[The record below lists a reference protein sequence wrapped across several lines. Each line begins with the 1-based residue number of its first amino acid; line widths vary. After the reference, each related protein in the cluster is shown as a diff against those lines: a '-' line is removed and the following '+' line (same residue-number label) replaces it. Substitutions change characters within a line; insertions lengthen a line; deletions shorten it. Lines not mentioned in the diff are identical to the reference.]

1 MLNLDTKSTKVPAAT
16 DDDEDDEVASPKA
29 QEASEFKSSLKEAFQ
44 SSIQQEHAASDGIVN
59 RKSKKF
65 TPAEDAE
72 SRPDAVEPEENGYAN
87 GLEAHHH
94 HPHHSAGR
102 SRKATHK
109 DDSPVDYFAKEKP
122 LPLVPKSN
130 IEQLDLLKSSLP
142 IHKYVEPSGL
152 PLPLHLPRPSAEM
165 ENLYSRPNF
174 LPYPL
179 VPPYSGGESTIP
191 FFLHQF
197 YQHPLLFSAV
207 PEDYYRKEPPKD
219 VRPSSPPR
227 RSPSKEAPFFPPRVD
242 PNQSSAVAPIH

>member
-16 DDDEDDEVASPKA
+16 DDDDDEVASPKA

-44 SSIQQEHAASDGIVN
+44 SSIQQEHAGSDGVVN

-65 TPAEDAE
+65 TLAEDVE

-87 GLEAHHH
+87 GLEAHQQHH
-94 HPHHSAGR
+94 HSTAR

-109 DDSPVDYFAKEKP
+109 DESPVDYFAKEKP

-165 ENLYSRPNF
+165 ENLYPRPNF

-179 VPPYSGGESTIP
+179 VPPYSAGGESTLP

-197 YQHPLLFSAV
+197 YQHPLLFSV